1 MAEPPPGPAGPV
13 GGGESD
19 AHDGREADDRVGD
32 DHEVGDPA
40 GDGLTVA
47 LVVPGDPAT
56 TSGGFRYDRRLVA
69 GLRATGAT
77 VRVFSVPWRRYPL
90 GVLDAP
96 GLATGVPARLRD
108 VDVVVVDGLAHAGTV
123 GLVRRLR
130 RDGTP
135 VVALVHHLRRAEGGR
150 LAPVATRLERCF
162 LRGCSAA
169 VCVSDATERDV
180 LTLVDRL
187 PTHLAPPPADQ
198 FDPEVTPSDVDRRAR
213 EDPFRVVALG
223 SLVPRKGHDT
233 LVRALAGLDSDGAA
247 GERGGSD
254 GGDAVNASGGAV
266 GGDAGSTPDWRL
278 AVVGPEP
285 DPDHARA
292 VRTLAAD
299 LGVAD
304 RVSFRGKLSTADLAD
319 VLRESHALAVPSQH
333 EGFGMAYL
341 EGMGFGLPAVAS
353 AAGGA
358 SSVVTDGE
366 NGFLVDPGDVGGVRE
381 ALAALAGDR
390 DRLAGMGTAAL
401 RRFDAHPDWADT
413 VAGVRSFLT
422 EVADG
427 G

>member
-1 MAEPPPGPAGPV
+1 MGEPPAGPTAPAD
-13 GGGESD
+13 GGGE
-19 AHDGREADDRVGD
+19 GD
-32 DHEVGDPA
+32 DNGGGDDDC
-40 GDGLTVA
+40 GDNRDISDSDVLTVA
-47 LVVPGDPAT
+47 VVVPGDPAT

-69 GLRATGAT
+69 GLRATGAS

-90 GVLDAP
+90 SLLDAP
-96 GLATGVPARLRD
+96 GLASGVPARLRD
-108 VDVVVVDGLAHAGTV
+108 VDVVVVDELAHASTW

-130 RDGTP
+130 RGETP
-135 VVALVHHLRRAEGGR
+135 AVALVHHLRRAEGGR
-150 LAPVATRLERCF
+150 LTPVATRLERLF
-162 LRGCSAA
+162 LSGCAAA

-180 LTLVDRL
+180 SALVDGL
-187 PTHLAPPPADQ
+187 PTHVAPPPADQ
-198 FDPEVTPSDVDRRAR
+198 FDPEVTAAGVDRRAR
-213 EDPFRVVALG
+213 ESPFRVVSLG
-223 SLVPRKGHDT
+223 SLVPRKGHPT
-233 LVRALAGLDSDGAA
+233 LLRALAGFDSDDSI
-247 GERGGSD
+247 ERVAGSD
-254 GGDAVNASGGAV
+254 ADQVPN
-266 GGDAGSTPDWRL
+266 WRL

-319 VLRESHALAVPSQH
+319 VLRESHALAVPSEH

-366 NGFLVDPGDVGGVRE
+366 NGLLVDPGDAAGVRE
-381 ALAALAGDR
+381 ALVALADDR
-390 DRLAGMGTAAL
+390 DRLARMGTAAL
-401 RRFDAHPDWADT
+401 NRFDAHPDWTDT
-413 VAGVRSFLT
+413 VAGVRNFLT

>member
-1 MAEPPPGPAGPV
+1 MAEPSAGPAGPV
-13 GGGESD
+13 GGGE
-19 AHDGREADDRVGD
+19 GDDRVGG
-32 DHEVGDPA
+32 DHEVANPA

-90 GVLDAP
+90 DVLNAP
-96 GLATGVPARLRD
+96 GLATGVPTRLRD

-180 LTLVDRL
+180 ATLVDRL
-187 PTHLAPPPADQ
+187 PTHIAPPPADQ
-198 FDPEVTPSDVDRRAR
+198 FDPEVTPSEVDRRAR
-213 EDPFRVVALG
+213 EDPFRIVALG

-233 LVRALAGLDSDGAA
+233 LVRALAGLTADGAA
-247 GERGGSD
+247 GEHSGID
-254 GGDAVNASGGAV
+254 VGDAADVGDASGGAA
-266 GGDAGSTPDWRL
+266 GTDADSTHDWRL
-278 AVVGPEP
+278 AVVGPKP
-285 DPDHARA
+285 DPDHASA
-292 VRTLAAD
+292 VRTLTAD

-319 VLRESHALAVPSQH
+319 VLRESHALAVPSEH

-358 SSVVTDGE
+358 SSVVADGE
-366 NGFLVDPGDVGGVRE
+366 NGFLVEPGDVAGVRG
-381 ALAALAGDR
+381 ALATLATDR
-390 DRLAGMGTAAL
+390 DRLARMGTAAL

-413 VAGVRSFLT
+413 VAGVRNFLS
-422 EVADG
+422 EVTDG